1 MADSSIFTQEEKKKI
16 LNELR
21 TLEERKQVILSS
33 QHQKNK
39 ELFSNETEE
48 KKRVVKDIIE
58 FKQVQKKYRI
68 QLKNSYKET
77 WNDDIELNNI
87 QKEIDDLISNNKEL
101 LLDIYKENDSS
112 GDLKPYLNEFD
123 RLFFL

>member
-16 LNELR
+16 LNKLR
-21 TLEERKQVILSS
+21 ALEERKQVILSS
-33 QHQKNK
+33 QHQRDK
-39 ELFSNETEE
+39 ELFNNETEE
-48 KKRVVKDIIE
+48 KKRVKDIIE

-77 WNDDIELNNI
+77 WDDDIELNNI

-112 GDLKPYLNEFD
+112 ADLKPYLNEID
-123 RLFFL
+123 R

>member
-21 TLEERKQVILSS
+21 ALEERKQVILSS
-33 QHQKNK
+33 QHQKDK
-39 ELFSNETEE
+39 ELFNNETEE
-48 KKRVVKDIIE
+48 KKRVKDIIE

-77 WNDDIELNNI
+77 WDDDIELNNI
-87 QKEIDDLISNNKEL
+87 QKEIDDLIANNKEL
-101 LLDIYKENDSS
+101 LLDIYKEKDSS
-112 GDLKPYLNEFD
+112 ADLKPYLNEID
-123 RLFFL
+123 K

>member
-21 TLEERKQVILSS
+21 ALEERKQVILSS

-48 KKRVVKDIIE
+48 KKRAEDIIE

-77 WNDDIELNNI
+77 WDDVELNNI
-87 QKEIDDLISNNKEL
+87 QKEIYDLISNNKEL

-123 RLFFL
+123 R

>member
-1 MADSSIFTQEEKKKI
+1 MADSSIFTQEEKKKL

-33 QHQKNK
+33 QHQRDK
-39 ELFSNETEE
+39 ELFNNETED
-48 KKRVVKDIIE
+48 KKRVKDIIE

-77 WNDDIELNNI
+77 WDDDIKLNHI

-101 LLDIYKENDSS
+101 LLDIYKGNDSS
-112 GDLKPYLNEFD
+112 GGLKPYLNEFD
-123 RLFFL
+123 R

>member
-1 MADSSIFTQEEKKKI
+1 MADSSIFTQGEKKKI

-21 TLEERKQVILSS
+21 ALEERKQVILSS
-33 QHQKNK
+33 QHQKDK
-39 ELFSNETEE
+39 ELFNNETEE
-48 KKRVVKDIIE
+48 KKRAKDIIE

-77 WNDDIELNNI
+77 WDDNVELNNI

-112 GDLKPYLNEFD
+112 DDLKPYLNEFD
-123 RLFFL
+123 R

>member
-1 MADSSIFTQEEKKKI
+1 MADSSIFTQQEEKKKI
-16 LNELR
+16 LSELR
-21 TLEERKQVILSS
+21 ALEERKQVILSS

-39 ELFSNETEE
+39 ELFNNETEE
-48 KKRVVKDIIE
+48 KKRAKDIIE

-77 WNDDIELNNI
+77 WDDDIELNNI

-101 LLDIYKENDSS
+101 LLDIYKENNSS
-112 GDLKPYLNEFD
+112 SDLKPYLNEFD
-123 RLFFL
+123 R

>member
-1 MADSSIFTQEEKKKI
+1 MADSSIFTQEKKKKI

-21 TLEERKQVILSS
+21 ALEERKQVILSS

-39 ELFSNETEE
+39 ELFNNETEE
-48 KKRVVKDIIE
+48 KKRVKDIIE

-101 LLDIYKENDSS
+101 LLYIYKENDSS

-123 RLFFL
+123 R

>member
-21 TLEERKQVILSS
+21 ALEERKQVILSS
-33 QHQKNK
+33 QHQRDK
-39 ELFSNETEE
+39 ELFNNETEE
-48 KKRVVKDIIE
+48 KKRVKDIIE

-77 WNDDIELNNI
+77 WDDDIELNNI

-101 LLDIYKENDSS
+101 LLDIYKENNSS
-112 GDLKPYLNEFD
+112 SDLKPYLNEFD
-123 RLFFL
+123 R

>member
-16 LNELR
+16 LNELKA
-21 TLEERKQVILSS
+21 LEERKQVILSS
-33 QHQKNK
+33 QHQRDK
-39 ELFSNETEE
+39 ELFNNETEE
-48 KKRVVKDIIE
+48 KKRVKDIIE

-77 WNDDIELNNI
+77 WDDDIELNNI

-101 LLDIYKENDSS
+101 LLDIYKGNDSS
-112 GDLKPYLNEFD
+112 VDLKPYLNEID
-123 RLFFL
+123 K

>member
-21 TLEERKQVILSS
+21 ALEERKQVILSS
-33 QHQKNK
+33 QHQKSK
-39 ELFSNETEE
+39 ELFNNETEE
-48 KKRVVKDIIE
+48 KKRAKDIIE

-77 WNDDIELNNI
+77 WDDDIELNNI

-123 RLFFL
+123 R

>member
-21 TLEERKQVILSS
+21 ALEERKQVILSS
-33 QHQKNK
+33 QHQKDK
-39 ELFSNETEE
+39 ELFNNETEE
-48 KKRVVKDIIE
+48 KKRVKDIIE

-77 WNDDIELNNI
+77 WDDDIELNNI
-87 QKEIDDLISNNKEL
+87 QKEIDDLIANNKEL

-112 GDLKPYLNEFD
+112 ADLKPYLNEID
-123 RLFFL
+123 R

>member
-21 TLEERKQVILSS
+21 ALEERKQVILSS

-39 ELFSNETEE
+39 KLFNNETEE
-48 KKRVVKDIIE
+48 KKRTKDIIE

-77 WNDDIELNNI
+77 WDDDIELNNI

-112 GDLKPYLNEFD
+112 VDLKPYLNEFD
-123 RLFFL
+123 R

>member
-21 TLEERKQVILSS
+21 ALEERKQVILSS
-33 QHQKNK
+33 QHQKSK
-39 ELFSNETEE
+39 ELFNNETEE
-48 KKRVVKDIIE
+48 KKRAKDIIE

-68 QLKNSYKET
+68 QLRNSYKET
-77 WNDDIELNNI
+77 WDDIELNNI

-112 GDLKPYLNEFD
+112 GDLKPYLNEID
-123 RLFFL
+123 R

>member
-21 TLEERKQVILSS
+21 ALEERKQVILSS
-33 QHQKNK
+33 QHQKDK
-39 ELFSNETEE
+39 ELFNNETEE
-48 KKRVVKDIIE
+48 KKRVKDIIE

-77 WNDDIELNNI
+77 WDDDIELNNI

-112 GDLKPYLNEFD
+112 VDLKPYLNEID
-123 RLFFL
+123 K

>member
-21 TLEERKQVILSS
+21 ALEERKQVILSS

-39 ELFSNETEE
+39 ELFNNETEE
-48 KKRVVKDIIE
+48 KKRAKDIIE

-68 QLKNSYKET
+68 QLKNSYKDT

-87 QKEIDDLISNNKEL
+87 QKEIDGLISSNKEL
-101 LLDIYKENDSS
+101 LLDIYKENNSS
-112 GDLKPYLNEFD
+112 SDLKPYLNEID
-123 RLFFL
+123 R

>member
-21 TLEERKQVILSS
+21 ALEERKQVILSS
-33 QHQKNK
+33 QHQKDK
-39 ELFSNETEE
+39 ELFNNETEE
-48 KKRVVKDIIE
+48 KKRAEDIIE

-68 QLKNSYKET
+68 QLRNSYKET

-112 GDLKPYLNEFD
+112 VDLKPYLNEFD
-123 RLFFL
+123 R

>member
-21 TLEERKQVILSS
+21 ALEERKQVILSS

-39 ELFSNETEE
+39 ELFNNETEE
-48 KKRVVKDIIE
+48 KKKAKDIIE

-77 WNDDIELNNI
+77 WDDDIELNNI

-101 LLDIYKENDSS
+101 LLDIYKENNSS
-112 GDLKPYLNEFD
+112 SDLKPYLNEFD
-123 RLFFL
+123 R

>member
-21 TLEERKQVILSS
+21 ALEERKQVILSS

-48 KKRVVKDIIE
+48 KKRVAKDIIE

-112 GDLKPYLNEFD
+112 GNLKPYLNEFD
-123 RLFFL
+123 R

>member
-21 TLEERKQVILSS
+21 ALEERKQVILSS
-33 QHQKNK
+33 QHQRDK
-39 ELFSNETEE
+39 ELFNNETDE
-48 KKRVVKDIIE
+48 KKRVKDIIE

-77 WNDDIELNNI
+77 WDDDIELNNI
-87 QKEIDDLISNNKEL
+87 QKEIDDLIFNNKEL
-101 LLDIYKENDSS
+101 LLDIYKGNDSS
-112 GDLKPYLNEFD
+112 ADLKPYLND
-123 RLFFL
+123 IDK

>member
-21 TLEERKQVILSS
+21 ALEERKQVILSS

-48 KKRVVKDIIE
+48 KKRAEDIIE

-68 QLKNSYKET
+68 QLKNLYKET
-77 WNDDIELNNI
+77 WDDDIELNNI

-101 LLDIYKENDSS
+101 LLDIYKENNSS
-112 GDLKPYLNEFD
+112 GDLNRTFQSLGMP
-123 RLFFL
+123 R

>member
-77 WNDDIELNNI
+77 WDGDIELNNI

-123 RLFFL
+123 R

>member
-21 TLEERKQVILSS
+21 ALEERKQVILSS
-33 QHQKNK
+33 QHQKDK

-48 KKRVVKDIIE
+48 KKRVKDIIE

-77 WNDDIELNNI
+77 WDDDIELNNI
-87 QKEIDDLISNNKEL
+87 QKEIDNLISNNKEL
-101 LLDIYKENDSS
+101 LLDIYKEKDSS
-112 GDLKPYLNEFD
+112 SDLKPYLNEFD
-123 RLFFL
+123 R

>member
-21 TLEERKQVILSS
+21 ALEERKQVILSS
-33 QHQKNK
+33 QHQRDK
-39 ELFSNETEE
+39 ELFNNETEE
-48 KKRVVKDIIE
+48 KKRVKDIIE

-77 WNDDIELNNI
+77 WDDDIELNNI
-87 QKEIDDLISNNKEL
+87 QKEIDDLIANNKEL

-112 GDLKPYLNEFD
+112 VDLKPYLNEID
-123 RLFFL
+123 K

>member
-1 MADSSIFTQEEKKKI
+1 MADSSIQEEKKKI

-68 QLKNSYKET
+68 QLKNSYKGT
-77 WNDDIELNNI
+77 WDDDIELNNI

-123 RLFFL
+123 R

>member
-21 TLEERKQVILSS
+21 ALEERKQVILSS
-33 QHQKNK
+33 QHQRDK
-39 ELFSNETEE
+39 ELFNNETEE
-48 KKRVVKDIIE
+48 KKRVKDIIE

-77 WNDDIELNNI
+77 WDDDIELNNI
-87 QKEIDDLISNNKEL
+87 QKEIDDLIANNKEL

-112 GDLKPYLNEFD
+112 ADLKPYLNEID
-123 RLFFL
+123 K

>member
-21 TLEERKQVILSS
+21 ALEERKQVILSS
-33 QHQKNK
+33 QHQKDK
-39 ELFSNETEE
+39 ELFNNETEE
-48 KKRVVKDIIE
+48 KKRVKDIIE

-77 WNDDIELNNI
+77 WDDDIELNNI
-87 QKEIDDLISNNKEL
+87 QKEIDDLIANNKEL

-112 GDLKPYLNEFD
+112 VDLKPYLNEID
-123 RLFFL
+123 K

>member
-21 TLEERKQVILSS
+21 ALEERKQVILSS
-33 QHQKNK
+33 QHQRDK
-39 ELFSNETEE
+39 ELFKNETEE
-48 KKRVVKDIIE
+48 KKRVKDIIE

-77 WNDDIELNNI
+77 WDDDIELNNI

-112 GDLKPYLNEFD
+112 VDLKPYLNEID
-123 RLFFL
+123 K

>member
-1 MADSSIFTQEEKKKI
+1 MADSSIFTQGEKKKI
-16 LNELR
+16 LNELSA
-21 TLEERKQVILSS
+21 LEERKQIILSS

-48 KKRVVKDIIE
+48 KKRAAKDIIE

-77 WNDDIELNNI
+77 WDDDIELNNI

-123 RLFFL
+123 R

>member
-21 TLEERKQVILSS
+21 ALEERKQVILSS
-33 QHQKNK
+33 QHQKDK
-39 ELFSNETEE
+39 ELFNNETEE
-48 KKRVVKDIIE
+48 KKRVKDIIE

-77 WNDDIELNNI
+77 WDDDIELNNI

-101 LLDIYKENDSS
+101 LLDIYKEKDSS
-112 GDLKPYLNEFD
+112 VDSKPYLNEFD
-123 RLFFL
+123 R

>member
-1 MADSSIFTQEEKKKI
+1 MADSSIFTQEEKRKI

-21 TLEERKQVILSS
+21 ALEERKQVILSS
-33 QHQKNK
+33 QHQRDK
-39 ELFSNETEE
+39 ELFNNETEE
-48 KKRVVKDIIE
+48 KKRVKDIIE

-77 WNDDIELNNI
+77 WDDDIELNNI

-101 LLDIYKENDSS
+101 LLDIYKGNDSS
-112 GDLKPYLNEFD
+112 VDLKPYLNEID
-123 RLFFL
+123 R

>member
-21 TLEERKQVILSS
+21 VLEERKQVILSS
-33 QHQKNK
+33 QHQKDK
-39 ELFSNETEE
+39 ELFNNETEE
-48 KKRVVKDIIE
+48 KKRVKDIIE

-77 WNDDIELNNI
+77 WDDDIELNNI
-87 QKEIDDLISNNKEL
+87 QKEIDDLIANNKEL

-112 GDLKPYLNEFD
+112 ADLKPYLNEID
-123 RLFFL
+123 K

>member
-21 TLEERKQVILSS
+21 ALEERKQVILSS
-33 QHQKNK
+33 QHQKDK
-39 ELFSNETEE
+39 ELFNNETEE
-48 KKRVVKDIIE
+48 KKRVKDIIE

-77 WNDDIELNNI
+77 WDDDIELNNI
-87 QKEIDDLISNNKEL
+87 QKEINDLISNNKEL
-101 LLDIYKENDSS
+101 LLDIYKGNDSS

-123 RLFFL
+123 R

>member
-21 TLEERKQVILSS
+21 ALEERKQVILSS
-33 QHQKNK
+33 QHQRDK
-39 ELFSNETEE
+39 ELFNNETEE
-48 KKRVVKDIIE
+48 KKRVKDIIE

-77 WNDDIELNNI
+77 WDDDIELNNI
-87 QKEIDDLISNNKEL
+87 QKEIDDLIANNKEL
-101 LLDIYKENDSS
+101 LLDIYKENYSS
-112 GDLKPYLNEFD
+112 ADLKPYLNEID
-123 RLFFL
+123 K

>member
-21 TLEERKQVILSS
+21 ALEERKQVILSS
-33 QHQKNK
+33 QHQRDK
-39 ELFSNETEE
+39 ELFNNETEE
-48 KKRVVKDIIE
+48 KKRVKDIIE

-77 WNDDIELNNI
+77 WDDDIELNNI
-87 QKEIDDLISNNKEL
+87 QKEIDDLIANNKEL
-101 LLDIYKENDSS
+101 LLDIYKGNDSS
-112 GDLKPYLNEFD
+112 ADLKPYLNEID
-123 RLFFL
+123 K

>member
-16 LNELR
+16 LNKLR
-21 TLEERKQVILSS
+21 ALEERKQVILSS
-33 QHQKNK
+33 QHQRDK
-39 ELFSNETEE
+39 ELFNNETEE
-48 KKRVVKDIIE
+48 KKRVKDIIE

-77 WNDDIELNNI
+77 WDDDIELNNI

-112 GDLKPYLNEFD
+112 VDLKPYLNEID
-123 RLFFL
+123 K